1 MSTLFNPMAM
11 TGMHPARRLKKN
23 AVNYCFKS
31 SCEINETLITL
42 CWLKRSLTTFNRLF
56 NHTQLELCVRS
67 FLPLLNTEACTSHA
81 NKPLLA
87 EMAEQMKT
95 LVKIRYPL
103 NVIRAYDHQKHSW
116 PSRIMYCSFA
126 SHIFIITAY
135 HFSQT
140 ILRNFGFSASFKWG
154 LCCPSLL
161 STFYFKWS
169 VLWEKTGFHT
179 HCQSLFLLI
188 LPYLYFQLFFFFCH
202 TSFGCADIDAN
213 TMCLFI
219 SLTRAWRTFLCPGN
233 EEKPS

>member
-11 TGMHPARRLKKN
+11 TGMHPARRQKKN

-87 EMAEQMKT
+87 EMVEQMKT

-135 HFSQT
+135 CIPIFLWQSWG
-140 ILRNFGFSASFKWG
+140 ILVFPH
-154 LCCPSLL
+154 PS
-161 STFYFKWS
+161 SEDYAVRVF
-169 VLWEKTGFHT
+169 
-179 HCQSLFLLI
+179 FLHSI
-188 LPYLYFQLFFFFCH
+188 LNGVYSERKQDFTLTVSLYFYWSYHIYIFNYFFFLPHIFWVCWH
-202 TSFGCADIDAN
+202 WC
-213 TMCLFI
+213 
-219 SLTRAWRTFLCPGN
+219 
-233 EEKPS
+233 